1 MKNHALPKDWEY
13 LVRTARDVRTRAWVP
28 YSGFAVGAAV
38 RDASGEVFAGCN
50 VENASYGLSICA
62 ERTAM
67 SAAVAAGCVRPEV
80 ICVSLAG
87 QPLPCGSC
95 RQFLFEFHPGMLVL
109 LDRTDSPDPPECVVL
124 EELLPR
130 AFRLDPGAADENASG
145 SC

>member
-1 MKNHALPKDWEY
+1 MNTHALPDDWEL

-38 RDASGEVFAGCN
+38 RDASGAVFAGCN
-50 VENASYGLSICA
+50 VENASYGLTICA

-67 SAAVAAGCVRPEV
+67 SAAVAAGCVHPEV

-124 EELLPR
+124 ETLLPR
-130 AFRLDPGAADENASG
+130 AFRLPPGPVTEDASG
-145 SC
+145 AR